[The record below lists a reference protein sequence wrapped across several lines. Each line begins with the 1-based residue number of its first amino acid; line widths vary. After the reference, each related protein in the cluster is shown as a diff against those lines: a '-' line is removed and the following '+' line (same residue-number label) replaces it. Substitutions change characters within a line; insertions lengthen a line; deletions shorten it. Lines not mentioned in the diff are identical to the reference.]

1 MSKVKIEGNASGTGT
16 LTISAPNTNTDRS
29 LTLPDGA
36 GEILTSASTL
46 SSSNLSGALPAID
59 GSALT
64 GISAAVKQYAYGEYT
79 TEIFQNTSTWTDI
92 NLSASIT
99 PTSSS
104 SKIIVIVGLHY
115 AVSANPSGF
124 GFRLLRDSTTIYIDY
139 DFEGQY
145 LGSAYG
151 NFKGIWMEEDSP
163 ASTSALTYKVQAST
177 APNGA
182 YFHRSGN
189 KSSILLL
196 EV

>member
-1 MSKVKIEGNASGTGT
+1 MAITINGSGTITGV
-16 LTISAPNTNTDRS
+16 SAGG
-29 LTLPDGA
+29 LPDGSITA
-36 GEILTSASTL
+36 DDLAS
-46 SSSNLSGALPAID
+46 SGTFPAWD

-64 GISAAVKQYAYGEYT
+64 GITAAVKQYAYGEYT